1 MPNGLGRS
9 PGQAGCK
16 SVPVTN
22 KQAEEAAEE
31 AAARARLRR
40 RGGGRRT
47 EEEQQEPT
55 RGLRLATRSIT
66 HNCRSRRVITR
77 GARTR
82 ADAPPSCDDARGPLD
97 STAAGDEDE
106 DSEDVSKTRGG
117 LRRGAL
123 PAAGGR
129 RAASTRAPPPGGRRA
144 AVRSGPAA
152 ARGEAARGGR
162 ALGRARGEH
171 GRWGPLGA
179 EARVNTGL
187 RPKH

>member
-106 DSEDVSKTRGG
+106 DSEDQKRAVAFAEAPSQLPGGGARPARGPPLRGG
-117 LRRGAL
+117 GVRPCAAAPRLRVGRPHGGGGRSGARGANT
-123 PAAGGR
+123 AGGGRSEQR
-129 RAASTRAPPPGGRRA
+129 R
-144 AVRSGPAA
+144 
-152 ARGEAARGGR
+152 E
-162 ALGRARGEH
+162 
-171 GRWGPLGA
+171 
-179 EARVNTGL
+179 
-187 RPKH
+187 